1 MVRINPLNSAKFLNI
16 SRKMEYLKTTGR
28 KVQEIDVFYHLLQ
41 RIFFKTWA
49 GSGKLLLSQNDL
61 IYNVDGVSSCNTY
74 NTEFWCYS
82 LSGGTLK
89 EK

>member
-1 MVRINPLNSAKFLNI
+1 MVKIKPLNSAKFLNI

-49 GSGKLLLSQNDL
+49 GSGTLLLS
-61 IYNVDGVSSCNTY
+61 
-74 NTEFWCYS
+74 
-82 LSGGTLK
+82 
-89 EK
+89 